1 LGGEAGRILL
11 QMRNSCWKFILT
23 TWLSPWKRS
32 ARRLDEHPKAK
43 RVLRQARTVGNEER
57 AVVKEISR
65 EELKAKMD
73 RGDDFVLVEA
83 LSRQH
88 FESSHLPGAINL
100 PYEFVDE
107 AERVLPDKRAEIVVY
122 CMNEECESS
131 REEAR
136 ELQEMGYQHVL
147 HYAGGKQGW
156 IKAGLPVEGRRDRT

>member
-1 LGGEAGRILL
+1 
-11 QMRNSCWKFILT
+11 M
-23 TWLSPWKRS
+23 
-32 ARRLDEHPKAK
+32 
-43 RVLRQARTVGNEER
+43 
-57 AVVKEISR
+57 VKEISR

-83 LSRQH
+83 LSPRH

-107 AERVLPDKRAEIVVY
+107 AERLLPDKRAEIVVY

-156 IKAGLPVEGRRDRT
+156 IEAGLPVEGRRDRA